1 MAKHKGI
8 FTSISRTKN
17 GKLMLDN
24 QALRHYNKTNIN
36 GDLKMK
42 DILQDVVAHTHAL
55 GFLSLVKVSNE
66 EGTSIDSM
74 AEDRSVILT
83 GTTASPV
90 AEFKGTFGMPNLD
103 KLALHLKNPEYK
115 DNAKIDVVEAERNG
129 DTIPT
134 HIHFENAA
142 GDFENDYRFMNK
154 AIIEEKLKTVK
165 FKGATWEVSV
175 QPSMASIARMKL
187 MSAAHSEEPTFNVK
201 TRDGN
206 LVFSFGDASTHA
218 GEFVFQH
225 GIEGTLAHTWSW
237 PVAQVQAIL
246 NLDGD
251 ATMSISD
258 QGAMKISINSGMATY
273 DYILPA
279 QSK

>member
-1 MAKHKGI
+1 
-8 FTSISRTKN
+8 
-17 GKLMLDN
+17 
-24 QALRHYNKTNIN
+24 
-36 GDLKMK
+36 MK

-55 GFLSLVKVSNE
+55 GFLSLVKVTNE
-66 EGTSIDSM
+66 EGTQIDSM
-74 AEDRSVILT
+74 AEDRSVILS
-83 GTTASPV
+83 AEAHNPV
-90 AEFKGTFGMPNLD
+90 AEFVGTFGMPNLD

-115 DNAKIDVVEAERNG
+115 DNAKIQVVTAERNG
-129 DTIPT
+129 ETIPT

-142 GDFENDYRFMNK
+142 GDFQNDYRFMNK

-165 FKGATWEVSV
+165 FKGASWNVEF
-175 QPSMASIARMKL
+175 QPSVASIARMKL
-187 MSAAHSEEPTFNVK
+187 MSAAHSEEPTFNVSPK
-201 TRDGN
+201 DGN

-218 GEFVFQH
+218 GEFVFEA
-225 GIEGTLAHTWSW
+225 GVEGTLSHTWSW

-251 ATMSISD
+251 LTMSISD
-258 QGAMKISINSGMATY
+258 QGAMQISVDSGMVKY

>member
-1 MAKHKGI
+1 
-8 FTSISRTKN
+8 
-17 GKLMLDN
+17 
-24 QALRHYNKTNIN
+24 
-36 GDLKMK
+36 MK

-66 EGTSIDSM
+66 DGTAIDSM

-83 GTTASPV
+83 GTTATPV

-103 KLALHLKNPEYK
+103 KLSLHLKNPEYK
-115 DNAKIDVVEAERNG
+115 DNANIAVVEAERNG
-129 DTIPT
+129 ETIPT

-142 GDFENDYRFMNK
+142 GDFQNDYRFMNK

-165 FKGATWEVSV
+165 FKGAAWAVEFEPSV
-175 QPSMASIARMKL
+175 EAIGRMKL
-187 MSAAHSEEPTFNVK
+187 MAAAHSEEPTFNVMTK
-201 TRDGN
+201 NSN

-218 GEFVFQH
+218 GEFDFVK
-225 GIEGTLAHTWSW
+225 GVDGTLQHTWAW

-246 NLDGD
+246 NLTGD
-251 ATMSISD
+251 KTMSISD
-258 QGAMKISINSGMATY
+258 QGAMKISVNSGMATY

>member
-1 MAKHKGI
+1 
-8 FTSISRTKN
+8 
-17 GKLMLDN
+17 
-24 QALRHYNKTNIN
+24 
-36 GDLKMK
+36 MK

-55 GFLSLVKVSNE
+55 GFLPLVKVTSE
-66 EGTSIDSM
+66 DGTTSVNSM
-74 AEDRSVILT
+74 AEDRSVILSA
-83 GTTASPV
+83 TTHTPV
-90 AEFKGTFGMPNLD
+90 TEFVGTFGMPNLD
-103 KLALHLKNPEYK
+103 KLALHLKNPEYQK
-115 DNAKIDVVEAERNG
+115 DAKIDVITAERNG
-129 DTIPT
+129 ETMPT
-134 HIHFENAA
+134 HIHFENNA

-165 FKGATWEVSV
+165 FKGATWEVEV
-175 QPSMASIARMKL
+175 DPSQASIARMKL

-225 GIEGTLAHTWSW
+225 GVEGKLAHTWSW

-246 NLDGD
+246 GLDGD

-258 QGAMKISINSGMATY
+258 QGAMKISLNSGMATY

>member
-1 MAKHKGI
+1 
-8 FTSISRTKN
+8 
-17 GKLMLDN
+17 
-24 QALRHYNKTNIN
+24 
-36 GDLKMK
+36 MK

-55 GFLSLVKVSNE
+55 GFLAIVKVSND
-66 EGTSIDSM
+66 EGTQIDSM
-74 AEDRSVILT
+74 ADDRSVILSA
-83 GTTASPV
+83 TTHNEV
-90 AEFKGTFGMPNLD
+90 NEFVGTFGMPNLD

-115 DNAKIDVVEAERNG
+115 TDAKIDVVTSERNG
-129 DTIPT
+129 ETIPT

-165 FKGATWEVSV
+165 FKGANWNVEFN
-175 QPSMASIARMKL
+175 PSMEAISRMKL
-187 MSAAHSEEPTFNVK
+187 QSAAHSEEPTFNVTTK
-201 TRDGN
+201 ATGDTTD

-225 GIEGTLAHTWSW
+225 GIEGTLQHTWSW
-237 PVAQVQAIL
+237 PVAQVQAVL

-258 QGAMKISINSGMATY
+258 QGAMKITVDSGMVKY

>member
-1 MAKHKGI
+1 
-8 FTSISRTKN
+8 
-17 GKLMLDN
+17 
-24 QALRHYNKTNIN
+24 
-36 GDLKMK
+36 MK

-66 EGTSIDSM
+66 DGTAIDSM

-83 GTTASPV
+83 GTTATPV

-103 KLALHLKNPEYK
+103 KLSLHLKNPEYK
-115 DNAKIDVVEAERNG
+115 DNANIAVVEAERNG
-129 DTIPT
+129 ETIPT

-142 GDFENDYRFMNK
+142 GDFQNDYRFMNK

-165 FKGATWEVSV
+165 FKGASWQVEFT
-175 QPSMASIARMKL
+175 PSMASIARMKL

-201 TRDGN
+201 TVDGN

-225 GIEGTLAHTWSW
+225 GVEGTLAHTWSW

-258 QGAMKISINSGMATY
+258 QGAMKISVNSGMATY

>member
-1 MAKHKGI
+1 
-8 FTSISRTKN
+8 
-17 GKLMLDN
+17 
-24 QALRHYNKTNIN
+24 
-36 GDLKMK
+36 MK

-83 GTTASPV
+83 GTTAAPV

-201 TRDGN
+201 TTDGN

-225 GIEGTLAHTWSW
+225 GVEGTLAHTWSW

>member
-1 MAKHKGI
+1 
-8 FTSISRTKN
+8 
-17 GKLMLDN
+17 
-24 QALRHYNKTNIN
+24 
-36 GDLKMK
+36 MK

-55 GFLSLVKVSNE
+55 GFLSLVKVSND
-66 EGTSIDSM
+66 EGTTIDSM
-74 AEDRSVILT
+74 AEDRSVILS
-83 GTTASPV
+83 AEAHSPV
-90 AEFKGTFGMPNLD
+90 AEFVGTFGMPNLD
-103 KLALHLKNPEYK
+103 KLNLHLKNPEYK
-115 DNAKIDVVEAERNG
+115 DSAKIDVVQAERNG
-129 DTIPT
+129 EMIPT

-142 GDFENDYRFMNK
+142 GDFQNDYRFMNK

-165 FKGATWEVSV
+165 FKGATWNVEF
-175 QPSMASIARMKL
+175 QPSMAAIARMKL

-201 TRDGN
+201 TVDGN

-218 GEFVFQH
+218 GEFVFEA
-225 GIEGTLAHTWSW
+225 GVEGSLQHTWSW

-258 QGAMKISINSGMATY
+258 QGAMKISVNSGMATY